1 MFFEYN
7 LPTAPLYWS
16 GRTRAAWKP
25 MREAISTRFDALEKA
40 LTISGLRG
48 EDFSAALAN
57 AMPIDVLIEK
67 IRTYTPEKLAS
78 LTRMLCEDRP
88 REPDRLTIPAD
99 IIVDI
104 RFVTNAEWVFI
115 RCIGLGQS
123 ESSICLGTNKYG
135 SKHELYQRKTDF
147 ITYQETHKTTAGKQF
162 IFDYGHVNEDFIRK
176 TFAQRAG
183 VEIVPEYRMFRSRRT
198 PCMLAD
204 FDGIVRT
211 KPTKHHPHG
220 QIFLFEAK
228 TTSSLNSGDWACDA
242 IPGYYLSQVRG
253 YLYVAEDFFDG
264 AYIACLSGNT
274 ENDFQ
279 AKFIPRDEDEESL
292 VAESENAFWND
303 HVLAHNEPPVED
315 VEDVNAVMA
324 VKFPK
329 AEDKAIALGAN
340 KKDDLDRYAE
350 LSAELSEL
358 SKKEKRLKEE
368 RDALAAEFKAILGDA
383 AAAEYV
389 DPDGYHYK
397 VTWGNKKKTETD
409 LEKLK
414 VNYPEA
420 YDDCVKVGT
429 VRGNFTMKRWV
440 PKVKTK

>member
-1 MFFEYN
+1 M
-7 LPTAPLYWS
+7 
-16 GRTRAAWKP
+16 
-25 MREAISTRFDALEKA
+25 
-40 LTISGLRG
+40 
-48 EDFSAALAN
+48 
-57 AMPIDVLIEK
+57 
-67 IRTYTPEKLAS
+67 
-78 LTRMLCEDRP
+78 
-88 REPDRLTIPAD
+88 
-99 IIVDI
+99 
-104 RFVTNAEWVFI
+104 
-115 RCIGLGQS
+115 
-123 ESSICLGTNKYG
+123 
-135 SKHELYQRKTDF
+135 
-147 ITYQETHKTTAGKQF
+147 
-162 IFDYGHVNEDFIRK
+162 
-176 TFAQRAG
+176 
-183 VEIVPEYRMFRSRRT
+183 
-198 PCMLAD
+198 PCMQAD

-228 TTSSLNSGDWACDA
+228 TTSSLNSGDWAGDA

-253 YLYVAEDFFDG
+253 YMYVAEDFFDG

-274 ENDFQ
+274 ENDFV
-279 AKFIPRDEDEESL
+279 AKYVARDEDEESL

-303 HVLAHNEPPVED
+303 YVLARNEPPMED
-315 VEDVNAVMA
+315 IEDANAVMA
-324 VKFPK
+324 AMYPM
-329 AEDKAIALGAN
+329 AQEKAIALGDD
-340 KKDDLDRYAE
+340 KKDALDRYAE

-397 VTWGNKKKTETD
+397 VSWGNKKKTETD